1 MQIILVSGLSGAGKS
16 TALRILEDSGYY
28 CIDNLPL
35 SMLEQLAQIYQ
46 QYGYNNIAVGVDIK
60 TSPLLHQLPQL
71 IKALRENGIDT
82 RLIYLDANNTS
93 LLTRFSETRRKH
105 PLTTAT
111 RTIEESIDLERDLLA
126 EIAMLS
132 HRIDTSH
139 LSANDLRKL
148 VKEFV
153 KADFNQ
159 LNIIIQSFGFKY
171 HLPIDSDFV
180 FDVRCLPNPHYD
192 KNIRDF
198 NGTQEPIIEFLDK
211 EPSVQNMLGDIY
223 NMLSRWF
230 DEFSRDNRNYLTVSI
245 GCTGGKH
252 RSVYLTEKLS
262 QLVRRN
268 FPYNVITRHRQLLK
282 QETNTPKEK

>member
-16 TALRILEDSGYY
+16 TALRILEDSAYY
-28 CIDNLPL
+28 CVDNLPL

-46 QYGYNNIAVGVDIK
+46 QYGYNKIAVGVDTK
-60 TSPLLHQLPQL
+60 TSPLLNELPKS
-71 IKALRENGIDT
+71 IKTLRNNNIDV
-82 RLIYLDANNTS
+82 RMIYLDANNNS
-93 LLTRFSETRRKH
+93 LMTRYSETRRKH
-105 PLTTAT
+105 PLSSTT
-111 RTIEESIDLERDLLA
+111 RTVEDCIELERDILA
-126 EIAMLS
+126 EIAMIA
-132 HRIDTSH
+132 HRIDTSN

-153 KADFNQ
+153 EADFNQ

-192 KNIRDF
+192 KSIRDF
-198 NGTQEPIIEFLDK
+198 NGTEKPIIEFLDK
-211 EPSVQNMLGDIY
+211 EKAVQNMLNDIY
-223 NMLSRWF
+223 TMLSRWF
-230 DEFSRDNRNYLTVSI
+230 DEFSRDNRNYLTISI

-262 QLVRRN
+262 LLIKQN
-268 FPYNVITRHRQLLK
+268 FSYNVITRHRQLMK
-282 QETNTPKEK
+282 TQ